1 MRESRISANPI
12 ARRRPDQLTDNNR
25 AAKRERARGV
35 TKLKSKVIPER
46 CQRAERLDAPAKR
59 DKVIGTRLL
68 ASADLMTPYRIAILS
83 DIHGILTSL
92 NTALDE
98 ILRDP
103 PDEIVVSGDFV
114 GGPQSHEVLARLREL
129 NARFI
134 LGNGEI
140 RILQMRER
148 TAPPE
153 WWTHRQFDLS
163 RFVFE
168 RLTEDDLT
176 FIATLPE
183 QLHLAYNGA
192 DPIRVVHATPW
203 SATELLYPDRNPA
216 LLAQALGAIEEKV
229 LILGHIHQPG
239 IYRLDGKLAVNAGA
253 LSNNLTGQSQIS
265 YASLDWSG
273 EGWQPALHILKP
285 DLAGIKASFI
295 ETGFYEAAYPF
306 SRAFLESIYTGEDVP
321 QNLLTAAF
329 EQAAAAGLEE
339 IDIIPDDHWLAA
351 GENYPWKMEF

>member
-1 MRESRISANPI
+1 MYPS
-12 ARRRPDQLTDNNR
+12 
-25 AAKRERARGV
+25 V
-35 TKLKSKVIPER
+35 
-46 CQRAERLDAPAKR
+46 
-59 DKVIGTRLL
+59 
-68 ASADLMTPYRIAILS
+68 
-83 DIHGILTSL
+83 
-92 NTALDE
+92 
-98 ILRDP
+98 
-103 PDEIVVSGDFV
+103 EIVC
-114 GGPQSHEVLARLREL
+114 H
-129 NARFI
+129 
-134 LGNGEI
+134 
-140 RILQMRER
+140 
-148 TAPPE
+148 APPGRLNE
-153 WWTHRQFDLS
+153 DAWLVMQTGPLADRI
-163 RFVFE
+163 VFAAIDGATTRVTPPPLE
-168 RLTEDDLT
+168 RYL
-176 FIATLPE
+176 ATLPE

-306 SRAFLESIYTGEDVP
+306 SRAFLESIHTGEDVP